1 MTKDRQ
7 VIVLAVLE
15 GILPVDAITE
25 NELNELVNIGNNTS
39 SSLFKR
45 ERVKAI
51 FTSSISYKYL
61 VNLNAIL

>member
-25 NELNELVNIGNNTS
+25 NELNELHEAVFDAVVAKQMS
-39 SSLFKR
+39 RLPHLSA
-45 ERVKAI
+45 EMH
-51 FTSSISYKYL
+51 
-61 VNLNAIL
+61 